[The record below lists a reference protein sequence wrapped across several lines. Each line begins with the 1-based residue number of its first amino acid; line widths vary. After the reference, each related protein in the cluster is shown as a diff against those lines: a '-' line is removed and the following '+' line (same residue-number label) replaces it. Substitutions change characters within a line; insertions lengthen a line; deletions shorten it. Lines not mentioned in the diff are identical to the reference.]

1 MYAMRYNGGMDTK
14 PAKKRMGRPPGGVG
28 KGTEPERIGD
38 YPKLAVTVRPVTR
51 AKLNAAA
58 TIEDRPAWRIVDDS
72 INQYVERMTPADRR
86 MVESIAKRTESNRE
100 G

>member
-1 MYAMRYNGGMDTK
+1 MDTK

-28 KGTEPERIGD
+28 KGTREPGRIGD

-51 AKLNAAA
+51 AKLNTAAA
-58 TIEDRPAWRIVDDS
+58 TIEDRPTSGGSWMTAS
-72 INQYVERMTPADRR
+72 ISTWN
-86 MVESIAKRTESNRE
+86 